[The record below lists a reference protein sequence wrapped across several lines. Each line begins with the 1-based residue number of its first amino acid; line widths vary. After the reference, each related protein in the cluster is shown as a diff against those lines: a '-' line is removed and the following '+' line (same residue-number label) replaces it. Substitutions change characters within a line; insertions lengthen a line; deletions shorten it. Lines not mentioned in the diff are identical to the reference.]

1 MWGGGC
7 WVGRGRGA
15 LGLPG
20 TGAALMRRDHGVED
34 IKPAV
39 CWQVPFLIPPVRCL
53 SADGAVSW
61 LLGKLDAAESV
72 WATTTPKSLTHFLLS
87 IHTSTHP
94 HFPTSVCRWLGA
106 EGAVSWLLG
115 KLDAAESVWAT
126 AAQVAAAAGSGSF
139 VRGDYSLVP
148 SGEADMD
155 FFCSEWSNE
164 VLEAAGV
171 RNDDDDYFKVMCKGA
186 GGRGAGELVGS
197 VSSPPPTP

>member
-1 MWGGGC
+1 
-7 WVGRGRGA
+7 
-15 LGLPG
+15 
-20 TGAALMRRDHGVED
+20 
-34 IKPAV
+34 
-39 CWQVPFLIPPVRCL
+39 
-53 SADGAVSW
+53 
-61 LLGKLDAAESV
+61 
-72 WATTTPKSLTHFLLS
+72 
-87 IHTSTHP
+87 
-94 HFPTSVCRWLGA
+94 LGA

-155 FFCSEWSNE
+155 LFCSEWSNE

-171 RNDDDDYFKVMCKGA
+171 RNDDDDYFKVRVMCKGA

-197 VSSPPPTP
+197 LSSPPPPHTHTPRNTSSLYNIWSSRLGLHERDK